1 MTIFSKEGEKLKVNN
16 TEEARR
22 YLRVANEVAKRLKI
36 KTNMNSIAKNM
47 GVIEN
52 TNQMEKMIEREIKK
66 FGNSFLASPCFEP
79 FYNLIILPNG
89 KVSPCAISGGITE
102 IDVREKS
109 LKEIWFGEIF
119 EKFRKELLSKK
130 LFPFCS
136 HCCIP
141 IFLESK
147 RLRRELAKVV

>member
-1 MTIFSKEGEKLKVNN
+1 
-16 TEEARR
+16 
-22 YLRVANEVAKRLKI
+22 
-36 KTNMNSIAKNM
+36 MNSIAKNM

-66 FGNSFLASPCFEP
+66 FGNSFLASSCFEP
-79 FYNLIILPNG
+79 FYNLVVMPDG
-89 KVSPCAISGGITE
+89 KAGPCAIAGGMTGAN
-102 IDVREKS
+102 VRERS

-119 EKFRKELLSKK
+119 EEFRKKLLSGK

-141 IFLESK
+141 IFLENR